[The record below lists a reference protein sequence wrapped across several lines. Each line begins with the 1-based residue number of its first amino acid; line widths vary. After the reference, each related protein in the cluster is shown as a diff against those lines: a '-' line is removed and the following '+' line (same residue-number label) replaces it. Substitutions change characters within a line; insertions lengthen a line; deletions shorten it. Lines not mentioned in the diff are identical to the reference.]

1 MKIYKSDKQRFI
13 AGLIIITI
21 IYSIYYIY
29 FADNEVAVTI
39 PRKIRH
45 VIKFGTTILVYAIG
59 SIHLSKLPHRWMGIL
74 WHIIHIGLLSIITL
88 IGAYDWVFGMVNMN
102 IKIFATS
109 LQEILISP
117 VLYFGMGILQRSLK

>member
-1 MKIYKSDKQRFI
+1 
-13 AGLIIITI
+13 
-21 IYSIYYIY
+21 
-29 FADNEVAVTI
+29 
-39 PRKIRH
+39 
-45 VIKFGTTILVYAIG
+45 
-59 SIHLSKLPHRWMGIL
+59 MGIL